1 MTTLAMTKIAVRDLE
16 AQEAFYEKVA
26 SFAVTQRVELPGF
39 RESIMT
45 AVQGGGGGALVLK
58 HEEGGEPLPGS
69 TLLVFE
75 TEDIHAFAERLAA
88 AGGSI
93 TRPIERIEGLGLS
106 FAFFIDPEGNT
117 QEVVEHH

>member
-1 MTTLAMTKIAVRDLE
+1 MTKIAVRDLE

-26 SFAVTQRVELPGF
+26 SFAVTKRVELPGF
-39 RESIMT
+39 RESIMIP
-45 AVQGGGGGALVLK
+45 VQGGGGALVLM
-58 HEEGGEPLPGS
+58 HEEGSEPLPGS

-93 TRPIERIEGLGLS
+93 TRPIERVEGLGLS